1 MKPLLPS
8 LFTLWRISFPRSAEE
23 TKTERGCG
31 DANTWEATLEA
42 RAGALG
48 SMGTLVEFCPELIV
62 DELAKRLIV
71 PIETSVSFPFM
82 FLSCQFSV
90 KHNGDGRRFTAHPW
104 SPNPSSNTT
113 TTFAAFFTSFAASNW
128 TI

>member
-1 MKPLLPS
+1 MVAYILCHFIGFLFIYSFFFLNHFLGNAFTKPLLPR
-8 LFTLWRISFPRSAEE
+8 LYTLWRISFPRSAEE

-48 SMGTLVEFCPELIV
+48 SMGTLVEFCPELIL

-71 PIETSVSFPFM
+71 PIETSVYLIYFNF
-82 FLSCQFSV
+82 
-90 KHNGDGRRFTAHPW
+90 
-104 SPNPSSNTT
+104 
-113 TTFAAFFTSFAASNW
+113 
-128 TI
+128 